1 MSGDEATAQ
10 RPGTATACVGV
21 ASWGACRAGAA
32 TGRGWFRPKPMA
44 PGRFGSWVRR
54 VAGREA
60 APAHGRRTAMNGE
73 IGTVRERERERVE
86 RNFDRV

>member
-1 MSGDEATAQ
+1 MRVKAKERQ
-10 RPGTATACVGV
+10 R
-21 ASWGACRAGAA
+21 
-32 TGRGWFRPKPMA
+32 GRFRPKPWV
-44 PGRFGSWVRR
+44 PGQFGSGARR

-60 APAHGRRTAMNGE
+60 APAHGRRTEMNGE

>member
-1 MSGDEATAQ
+1 MRVKAKERQ
-10 RPGTATACVGV
+10 R
-21 ASWGACRAGAA
+21 
-32 TGRGWFRPKPMA
+32 GRFRPKPGT
-44 PGRFGSWVRR
+44 PGQFGLRARR

>member
-1 MSGDEATAQ
+1 VRVKGKERQ
-10 RPGTATACVGV
+10 R
-21 ASWGACRAGAA
+21 
-32 TGRGWFRPKPMA
+32 GRFRPKPGA
-44 PGRFGSWVRR
+44 PGRFGSGARR

-86 RNFDRV
+86 RNFDLV